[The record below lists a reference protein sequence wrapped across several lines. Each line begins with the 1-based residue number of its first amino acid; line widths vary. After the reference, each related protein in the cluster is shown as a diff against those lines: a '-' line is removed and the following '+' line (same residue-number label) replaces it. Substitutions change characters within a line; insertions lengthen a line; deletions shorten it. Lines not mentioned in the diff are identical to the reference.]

1 MDDVVKEKRQPN
13 PCDQCHSK
21 NIPNPAES
29 QVGRGSP
36 MDCFIKEGSLMMSML
51 YRHGVTFPKDVT
63 LLKIP
68 LIYTNFSLQQIVF
81 SRRQRKINAY
91 ISSNDQHNNNIY
103 VCIVFYSI

>member
-36 MDCFIKEGSLMMSML
+36 MDVSLKK
-51 YRHGVTFPKDVT
+51 VP
-63 LLKIP
+63 
-68 LIYTNFSLQQIVF
+68 
-81 SRRQRKINAY
+81 
-91 ISSNDQHNNNIY
+91 
-103 VCIVFYSI
+103 